1 MNDSMQDLAEKA
13 LDLTRE
19 LGADEAKV
27 SLSRASHVEL
37 DQREGRLEKSNE
49 AVTQGLTLTLMV
61 DSRYSSHSTS
71 DLRPDALRKF
81 VSRAVDATRVLEP
94 DPDYRQLPLDQMGQ
108 HPLDQLDLVDATG
121 AREPKAREDIVAGL
135 EEAVLSR
142 KKENLISATTYLWES
157 SSSSLVLFSNG
168 FVGQASS
175 TQYGL
180 GGEVTLSEADGKR
193 PEASAFFSARHL
205 EDLPNIDAVADEI
218 WSRSDET
225 VGGSATQSD
234 RYTLLLANR
243 SVGRILGAALSPLS
257 GASIW
262 QGRSLYVDKLGERI
276 GSEALSVYDEP
287 LIPRAHGSR
296 AFDKDG
302 LRPKS
307 RAVIKEG
314 VLQTWLLDAYHSRK
328 LDRDVTGG
336 GLNNIIVPVGNRSWK
351 EILKDHDQAIRVTS
365 FLGGNS
371 NPTSGDFSF
380 GIRGQLYRNG
390 ERIQNVVEMNVAGN
404 ILDLLERFQEAA
416 DDPWMYSSYRVPS
429 LVFEGIQFSGS

>member
-1 MNDSMQDLAEKA
+1 MNESMQDLAEKA

-157 SSSSLVLFSNG
+157 SSSSLVLD
-168 FVGQASS
+168 FVLSS
-175 TQYGL
+175 P
-180 GGEVTLSEADGKR
+180 A
-193 PEASAFFSARHL
+193 
-205 EDLPNIDAVADEI
+205 
-218 WSRSDET
+218 
-225 VGGSATQSD
+225 
-234 RYTLLLANR
+234 
-243 SVGRILGAALSPLS
+243 
-257 GASIW
+257 
-262 QGRSLYVDKLGERI
+262 
-276 GSEALSVYDEP
+276 
-287 LIPRAHGSR
+287 
-296 AFDKDG
+296 
-302 LRPKS
+302 
-307 RAVIKEG
+307 
-314 VLQTWLLDAYHSRK
+314 
-328 LDRDVTGG
+328 
-336 GLNNIIVPVGNRSWK
+336 
-351 EILKDHDQAIRVTS
+351 
-365 FLGGNS
+365 
-371 NPTSGDFSF
+371 
-380 GIRGQLYRNG
+380 
-390 ERIQNVVEMNVAGN
+390 
-404 ILDLLERFQEAA
+404 
-416 DDPWMYSSYRVPS
+416 
-429 LVFEGIQFSGS
+429 